1 MFLVKVLSRILFRRL
16 YFKVA
21 HPKVQYSPVFLY
33 FYTISMILFSRLYFK
48 MAQPKMQYNLA
59 FFFVFLHSFDECISS
74 LGYANSSSKDKR
86 KSLHTIYCVYICICV
101 CVCAYIYLDETF
113 QSAYKAFHST
123 ETALIRVHNDI
134 LTAIDNNNTVILL
147 LLPPICCL

>member
-1 MFLVKVLSRILFRRL
+1 
-16 YFKVA
+16 
-21 HPKVQYSPVFLY
+21 
-33 FYTISMILFSRLYFK
+33 
-48 MAQPKMQYNLA
+48 MAQPKMQYNPA

-86 KSLHTIYCVYICICV
+86 RSLHTIYCVYIYIYIYMCV

-134 LTAIDNNNTVILL
+134 LTAIDNNRTVILL

>member
-1 MFLVKVLSRILFRRL
+1 M
-16 YFKVA
+16 
-21 HPKVQYSPVFLY
+21 
-33 FYTISMILFSRLYFK
+33 
-48 MAQPKMQYNLA
+48 
-59 FFFVFLHSFDECISS
+59 
-74 LGYANSSSKDKR
+74 
-86 KSLHTIYCVYICICV
+86 CVCV

-123 ETALIRVHNDI
+123 GPAIIRVHNDI

>member
-1 MFLVKVLSRILFRRL
+1 MLILL
-16 YFKVA
+16 QKT
-21 HPKVQYSPVFLY
+21 KGGLCIQY
-33 FYTISMILFSRLYFK
+33 T
-48 MAQPKMQYNLA
+48 
-59 FFFVFLHSFDECISS
+59 
-74 LGYANSSSKDKR
+74 
-86 KSLHTIYCVYICICV
+86 VYIYIYMCVCV

-134 LTAIDNNNTVILL
+134 LTAIDNNRTVILL